1 MDTQNVTLSIPKEIL
16 RKAKILAVQRNA
28 SLSSLLRQ
36 ALEDLVEKDEGYELA
51 RQRNLGLLASGSD
64 LGTGGQIGWKREDLH
79 ER

>member
-1 MDTQNVTLSIPKEIL
+1 LETQNVTLSIPKEIL

-28 SLSSLLRQ
+28 SLSSLLCQ
-36 ALEDLVEKDEGYELA
+36 ALEDLVAKDEGYELA
-51 RQRNLGLLASGSD
+51 RQRSLASLERGSD